1 MTTALD
7 TNAIVALWH
16 KDAGVNS
23 AARSALELAS
33 RRGALIIS
41 APVFSELIAAPGRSE
56 GFVRAFL
63 EDTGIGID
71 WEMNEAIWCT
81 AGTAFQSYATR
92 RRKQGD
98 AAPRRILADFLIAAH
113 AAVRGHRLLTLDER
127 MLRTAFP
134 TLVVITF

>member
-16 KDAGVNS
+16 KDASVNS
-23 AARSALELAS
+23 GARTALESAF

-41 APVFSELIAAPGRSE
+41 PPVFSELIAAPGRSE

-63 EDTGIGID
+63 EETGIGID
-71 WEMNEAIWCT
+71 WEMDESIWST
-81 AGTAFQSYATR
+81 AGNAFQSYATR

-98 AAPRRILADFLIAAH
+98 VAPRRILADFLIGAH
-113 AAVRGHRLLTLDER
+113 AVVRGHRLLTLDER
-127 MLRTAFP
+127 MLRASFP